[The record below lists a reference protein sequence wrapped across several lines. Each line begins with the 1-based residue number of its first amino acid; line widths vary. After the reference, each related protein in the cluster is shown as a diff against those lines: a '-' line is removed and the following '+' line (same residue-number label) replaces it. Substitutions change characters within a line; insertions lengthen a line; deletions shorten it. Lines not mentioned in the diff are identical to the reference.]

1 MIKQLSAKIDGRDL
15 NDELEIIDAILDNRQ
30 INDIVSFLRPSEDD
44 LIPFEKLKNIDKAY
58 DIITKTVDNNGNFFV
73 YFDQDNDGICAGTI
87 ATKYLE
93 AMGANV
99 KTYIGQ
105 GKAHGLESLP
115 LDELKNIDTLIIVDS
130 INDDIKLYETIINLG
145 ITVLIC
151 DHHIIPESLK
161 NTDLDIT
168 LVSCMDDYPNPSLS
182 GSAVVWK
189 TMAYVDFMNLTNFAD
204 DLIDLAATGLVGDM
218 MDLSNA
224 ENRYIC
230 HKGFCNLV
238 NPALKQIVGGH
249 MFNAES
255 VLYSVSPLI
264 NSCMRTN
271 NNNVAMQMFLEEDDN
286 ELKSLIKEAKQAKE
300 QQKKMVDDVINSLM
314 EQLDEQHDK
323 KCKVFFIPSEYRTL
337 SGLLGNRILSQ
348 VHSPLLVVHRT
359 EDNKICGS
367 MRAEGVLD
375 FAAMINE
382 TGLAEAKG
390 HELASG
396 FECDEALFDRFLTSI
411 EEQLKDIE
419 FSTVTE
425 ADILLEPH
433 QITETLIRQLLS
445 INRISGSG
453 FRPITVMVQT
463 DNYTA
468 SFMSQG
474 KHSKFIDN
482 DSGLLLVSWNDET
495 WRNAPTDKCLCGI
508 GTVSKVHYGRNDF
521 LQLTMNDYDFTQQN
535 D

>member
-1 MIKQLSAKIDGRDL
+1 MIKTLQAKIDGRKMED
-15 NDELEIIDAILDNRQ
+15 DLEIIDAILEERGIQDS
-30 INDIVSFLRPSEDD
+30 DSFLHPTEDA
-44 LIPFEKLKNIDKAY
+44 LVPFEKLKNIDKAY
-58 DIITKTVDNNGNFFV
+58 DIITKTINNNGNILV

-93 AMGANV
+93 AIGANV

-115 LDELKNIDTLIIVDS
+115 LDELKDIDTLIIVDS
-130 INDDIKLYETIINLG
+130 INDDIKLYEAIINLG

-161 NTDLDIT
+161 NTDLNIT

-189 TMAYVDFMNLTNFAD
+189 TMAYIDFMNCTDFAD
-204 DLIDLAATGLVGDM
+204 DLIDLAATGIVSDM
-218 MDLSNA
+218 MDLSIT

-230 HKGFCNLV
+230 YKGFSNLV
-238 NPALKQIVGGH
+238 NLALKQIVGSY

-255 VLYSVSPLI
+255 VAYSVSPLI

-271 NNNVAMQMFLEEDDN
+271 NNNIAMKMFLEEDED

-300 QQKKMVDDVINSLM
+300 QQKKMVDDVIGSLM
-314 EQLDEQHDK
+314 EQLDGQLDK

-359 EDNKICGS
+359 EDNIICGS
-367 MRAEGVLD
+367 MRAEGIAD

-396 FECDEALFDRFLTSI
+396 FECDEELFEDFLGAI
-411 EEQLKDIE
+411 EEKLKDIE

-425 ADILLEPH
+425 ADVLLKPH
-433 QITETLIRQLLS
+433 QITETLTRQLLS

-453 FRPITVMVQT
+453 FKPITVMVQT
-463 DNYTA
+463 DNYEV

-495 WRNAPTDKCLCGI
+495 WRSAPTNKRLCGI
-508 GTVSKVHYGRNDF
+508 GTISKVHYGRNDF